1 MRKNRRLEEGFARPC
16 VSCYSFSTRKKKNKF
31 FFFFFFEKD
40 RESWTLYFLRCK
52 LCLLKV
58 CNQKRASMHIRS
70 DFLAIDRETINCQ
83 LIKLIYTRGIK
94 RNKVEMKNIR
104 FETKGSASR
113 LTLFPRG
120 SLEIV
125 RSLQSTKKPND
136 S

>member
-16 VSCYSFSTRKKKNKF
+16 VSCYSFSTRKKKNK

-70 DFLAIDRETINCQ
+70 DFLAIDRINPYEASIKKKNTDGKAVTTMPRHYYWVKFFFSSLLLFFFSFISKTCEWQEWQECQ
-83 LIKLIYTRGIK
+83 
-94 RNKVEMKNIR
+94 
-104 FETKGSASR
+104 S
-113 LTLFPRG
+113 
-120 SLEIV
+120 V
-125 RSLQSTKKPND
+125 RD
-136 S
+136 